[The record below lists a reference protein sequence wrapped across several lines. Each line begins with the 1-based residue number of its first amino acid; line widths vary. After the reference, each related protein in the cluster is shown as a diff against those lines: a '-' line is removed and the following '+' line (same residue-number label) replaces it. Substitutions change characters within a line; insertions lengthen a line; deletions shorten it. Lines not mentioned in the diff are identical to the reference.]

1 MAYAGDVTSLI
12 AWEALKSDSQTVLI
26 DVRTKAEW
34 NFVGL
39 PDIKSTKKN
48 LLCIEWQFFPN
59 GGINPDFQKEFKNHI
74 SKNNISYFLCRS
86 GARSRSAAIAMS
98 NEGYKCFNI
107 EDGFEGNLNQSN
119 QRSSKNGWKFSGLPW
134 FQT

>member
-1 MAYAGDVTSLI
+1 MSYAGDVSSLI
-12 AWEALKSDSQTVLI
+12 AWEALSANPEAVLI

-39 PDIKSTKKN
+39 PDIKSTNKN

-59 GGINPDFQKEFKNHI
+59 GNINPDFQKEFRNQV

-86 GARSRSAAIAMS
+86 GSRSRLAAIAMS

-107 EDGFEGNLNQSN
+107 EDGFEGILNDAN
-119 QRSSKNGWKFSGLPW
+119 QRSNKDGWKFSGLPW
-134 FQT
+134 SQT